1 MSQSTEKTFKICGV
15 SYKDGLYKVRHATDP
30 SRIKVLEKTGHIEIK
45 LVELSQPM
53 TKLEAAKFI
62 KDLPEFQYTE
72 AQQAIGDFLTKE
84 DIKAEKLAPK
94 PPKEPKA
101 AKPAK
106 APKEPKAA
114 KPAKGSVE
122 IKPAA
127 TGETEAVD
135 FATAMAED
143 AALATADENEPF

>member
-1 MSQSTEKTFKICGV
+1 MSQSTEKTFTVAGV
-15 SYKDGLYKVRHATDP
+15 STLNGECKVRFANDV
-30 SRIKVLEKTGHIEIK
+30 SRIKVLDKNGHLDII
-45 LVELSQPM
+45 LVALAAPM
-53 TKLEAAKFI
+53 TKVEAAKVI
-62 KDLPEFQYTE
+62 ANGPEFQGDD
-72 AQQAIGDFLTKE
+72 AQAAIADFLA
-84 DIKAEKLAPK
+84 DAAAKAA
-94 PPKEPKA
+94 PKEPKA